1 MGLISGRGTEILHA
15 QHASPTAPYAPTKL
29 TSFKESGIVLLEY
42 SIRIDIQVLVL
53 HKEVA
58 LVKISPSTADRD
70 GKTLSL

>member
-1 MGLISGRGTEILHA
+1 MGLIFGQGTEILHA
-15 QHASPTAPYAPTKL
+15 QHASPTAPHTPTKL